1 MNDFQVYPIARQ
13 RMDQLHA
20 EAMALDHGPGV
31 PRRLADSLRALADW
45 TRIPGLLRRLTPIS
59 PRPDTPCTASSTP
72 ARTSRW
78 RETCF
83 VPVRSAKEPDMP
95 SVHRTRVRYRGSA
108 AIAAAAVFT
117 VFAVAGSG
125 PAWAQAPAPPSP
137 EETWGMMGAD
147 SEVSPSRQGYVLDN
161 GEFTVSGQLEQLAVQ
176 GERLALACQRFAQDR
191 TDSC

>member
-1 MNDFQVYPIARQ
+1 
-13 RMDQLHA
+13 
-20 EAMALDHGPGV
+20 
-31 PRRLADSLRALADW
+31 
-45 TRIPGLLRRLTPIS
+45 
-59 PRPDTPCTASSTP
+59 
-72 ARTSRW
+72 
-78 RETCF
+78 
-83 VPVRSAKEPDMP
+83 MP

-125 PAWAQAPAPPSP
+125 PAWSQAPAPPSP

-147 SEVSPSRQGYVLDN
+147 SEISPRLQGYLLDN
-161 GEFTVSGQLEQLAVQ
+161 GEFTVSGQLEHLAVQ

>member
-1 MNDFQVYPIARQ
+1 
-13 RMDQLHA
+13 
-20 EAMALDHGPGV
+20 
-31 PRRLADSLRALADW
+31 
-45 TRIPGLLRRLTPIS
+45 
-59 PRPDTPCTASSTP
+59 
-72 ARTSRW
+72 
-78 RETCF
+78 
-83 VPVRSAKEPDMP
+83 MP

-147 SEVSPSRQGYVLDN
+147 SEVSPRLQGYLLDN
-161 GEFTVSGQLEQLAVQ
+161 DEFTVAGQLEQLAVQ